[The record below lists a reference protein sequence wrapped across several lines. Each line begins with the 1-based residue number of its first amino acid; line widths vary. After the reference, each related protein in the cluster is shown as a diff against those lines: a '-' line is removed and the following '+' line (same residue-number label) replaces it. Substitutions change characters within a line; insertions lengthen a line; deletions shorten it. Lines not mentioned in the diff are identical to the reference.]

1 MKAIRLASLAAAL
14 AICAAGDPA
23 IAEIPA
29 KPQPTFNAA
38 LDEWVGAVR
47 SWSAARDLAERTIA
61 AHPTEA
67 LVADDLIAA
76 EAYGNGLAAA
86 KPEPLTTER
95 LHTMAIS
102 LWAVIGHC
110 AIVAVRL
117 EPRA

>member
-1 MKAIRLASLAAAL
+1 MKSIRLASRAAAL
-14 AICAAGDPA
+14 AIYTASYPA

-29 KPQPTFNAA
+29 QPQPTFNAA

-67 LVADDLIAA
+67 PVADLIAA
-76 EAYGNGLAAA
+76 EAYGDGLATA
-86 KPEPLTTER
+86 KPLTAER
-95 LHTMAIS
+95 LHTMAIR

-110 AIVAVRL
+110 AIVSVRL

>member
-1 MKAIRLASLAAAL
+1 MKPIRLASRAAAL
-14 AICAAGDPA
+14 AICTASYPA

-29 KPQPTFNAA
+29 QPQPTFNAA

-47 SWSAARDLAERTIA
+47 SWSAARDPAERTIA

-76 EAYGNGLAAA
+76 EAYGDGLATA
-86 KPEPLTTER
+86 KPLTAER
-95 LHTMAIS
+95 LHTMAIR
-102 LWAVIGHC
+102 LRAVISHC
-110 AIVAVRL
+110 AIVSLRL